1 MVYHEKRGSQRD
13 IDDLETGRLLF
24 ASSCEFIAAAN
35 NMNALPPITLPEIC
49 FAGRS
54 NVGKSSLV
62 NALTGRRM
70 LARTSQTPGRTRQ
83 LIFFNLANRLQL
95 VDLPGYGYA
104 KVSKKT
110 RASFQEFTLRYLE
123 KRKNLICLFL
133 LIDLRISP
141 QKIDLEFMEYCAVK
155 QIPFIICFTKA
166 DKIKKREVESK
177 VTEYQNKLKETWEEM
192 PFHFV
197 TSSISKVGCNDVL
210 MFIRDQNKLF
220 H

>member
-1 MVYHEKRGSQRD
+1 MEIHSAYFLCSNSDWKKCP
-13 IDDLETGRLLF
+13 DLY
-24 ASSCEFIAAAN
+24 
-35 NMNALPPITLPEIC
+35 LPEYAFI
-49 FAGRS
+49 GRS
-54 NVGKSSLV
+54 NVGKSSLI
-62 NALTGRRM
+62 NSLTNNKK
-70 LARTSQTPGRTRQ
+70 LAKTSGKPGKTQ
-83 LIFFNLANRLQL
+83 LINHFKINNSFLFA
-95 VDLPGYGYA
+95 DLPGYGYA

-110 RASFQEFTLRYLE
+110 RVSFQKFTLRYLE

-197 TSSISKVGCNDVL
+197 TSSISKMGCDDILV
-210 MFIRDQNKLF
+210 FILNQNKLF

>member
-1 MVYHEKRGSQRD
+1 MEIHSADFLCSNTDWKKCP
-13 IDDLETGRLLF
+13 DLH
-24 ASSCEFIAAAN
+24 
-35 NMNALPPITLPEIC
+35 LPEYAFI
-49 FAGRS
+49 GRS
-54 NVGKSSLV
+54 NVGKSSLI
-62 NALTGRRM
+62 NSLTNNKKLAKTSGR
-70 LARTSQTPGRTRQ
+70 PGKTQ
-83 LIFFNLANRLQL
+83 LINHFKINNSFLFA
-95 VDLPGYGYA
+95 DLPGYGYA

-177 VTEYQNKLKETWEEM
+177 VTEYQNKLKETWEEI
-192 PFHFV
+192 PFHFI

>member
-1 MVYHEKRGSQRD
+1 MEIHSADFLCSNTDWKKCP
-13 IDDLETGRLLF
+13 DLH
-24 ASSCEFIAAAN
+24 
-35 NMNALPPITLPEIC
+35 LPEYAFI
-49 FAGRS
+49 GRS
-54 NVGKSSLV
+54 NVGKSSLI
-62 NALTGRRM
+62 NSLTNNKKLAKTSGR
-70 LARTSQTPGRTRQ
+70 PGKTQ
-83 LIFFNLANRLQL
+83 LINHFKINNSFLFA
-95 VDLPGYGYA
+95 DLPGYGYA
-104 KVSKKT
+104 KVSKKI

>member
-1 MVYHEKRGSQRD
+1 MEIHSADFLCSNTDWKKCP
-13 IDDLETGRLLF
+13 DLH
-24 ASSCEFIAAAN
+24 
-35 NMNALPPITLPEIC
+35 LPEYAFI
-49 FAGRS
+49 GRS
-54 NVGKSSLV
+54 NVGKSSLI
-62 NALTGRRM
+62 NSLTNNKKLAKTSGR
-70 LARTSQTPGRTRQ
+70 PGKTQ
-83 LIFFNLANRLQL
+83 LINHFKINNSFLFA
-95 VDLPGYGYA
+95 DLPGYGYA

-155 QIPFIICFTKA
+155 QIPFVICFTKA

-177 VTEYQNKLKETWEEM
+177 VTEYQNKLKETWEEI
-192 PFHFV
+192 PFHFI

>member
-1 MVYHEKRGSQRD
+1 MVIHSADFLCSNTDWKKCP
-13 IDDLETGRLLF
+13 DLH
-24 ASSCEFIAAAN
+24 
-35 NMNALPPITLPEIC
+35 LPEYAFI
-49 FAGRS
+49 GRS
-54 NVGKSSLV
+54 NVGKSSLI
-62 NALTGRRM
+62 NSLTNNKKLAKTSGR
-70 LARTSQTPGRTRQ
+70 PGKTQ
-83 LIFFNLANRLQL
+83 LINHFKINNSFLFA
-95 VDLPGYGYA
+95 DLPGYGYA

-177 VTEYQNKLKETWEEM
+177 VTEYQNKLKETWEEI
-192 PFHFV
+192 PFHFIL
-197 TSSISKVGCNDVL
+197 SLIH
-210 MFIRDQNKLF
+210 I
-220 H
+220 

>member
-1 MVYHEKRGSQRD
+1 MEIHSADFLCSNTDWKKCP
-13 IDDLETGRLLF
+13 DLH
-24 ASSCEFIAAAN
+24 
-35 NMNALPPITLPEIC
+35 LPEYAFI
-49 FAGRS
+49 GRS
-54 NVGKSSLV
+54 NVGKSSLI
-62 NALTGRRM
+62 NSLTNNKK
-70 LARTSQTPGRTRQ
+70 LAKTSGKPGKTQ
-83 LIFFNLANRLQL
+83 LINHFKINNSFLFA
-95 VDLPGYGYA
+95 DLPGYGYA

-110 RASFQEFTLRYLE
+110 RASFQEFTLKYLE

-155 QIPFIICFTKA
+155 KIPFIICFTKA

-197 TSSISKVGCNDVL
+197 TSSISKVGCDDILV
-210 MFIRDQNKLF
+210 FILNQNKLF

>member
-1 MVYHEKRGSQRD
+1 MEIHSADFLCSNTDWKKCP
-13 IDDLETGRLLF
+13 DLH
-24 ASSCEFIAAAN
+24 
-35 NMNALPPITLPEIC
+35 LPEYAFI
-49 FAGRS
+49 GRS
-54 NVGKSSLV
+54 NVGKSSLI
-62 NALTGRRM
+62 NSLTNNKKLAKTSGR
-70 LARTSQTPGRTRQ
+70 PGKTQ
-83 LIFFNLANRLQL
+83 LINHFKINNSFLFA
-95 VDLPGYGYA
+95 DLPGYGYA

>member
-1 MVYHEKRGSQRD
+1 MEIHSADFLCSNSDWKKCP
-13 IDDLETGRLLF
+13 DLH
-24 ASSCEFIAAAN
+24 
-35 NMNALPPITLPEIC
+35 LPEYAFI
-49 FAGRS
+49 GRS
-54 NVGKSSLV
+54 NVGKSSLI
-62 NALTGRRM
+62 NSLTNNKK
-70 LARTSQTPGRTRQ
+70 LAKTSGKPGKTQ
-83 LIFFNLANRLQL
+83 LINHFKINNSFLFA
-95 VDLPGYGYA
+95 DLPGYGYA

-110 RASFQEFTLRYLE
+110 RASFQEFTLKYLE

-155 QIPFIICFTKA
+155 KIPFIICFTKA

-177 VTEYQNKLKETWEEM
+177 VTEYQNKLKETWEEI

-197 TSSISKVGCNDVL
+197 TSSISKVGCDDILV
-210 MFIRDQNKLF
+210 FILNQNKLF

>member
-1 MVYHEKRGSQRD
+1 MEIHRADFLCSNTDWKKCP
-13 IDDLETGRLLF
+13 DLH
-24 ASSCEFIAAAN
+24 
-35 NMNALPPITLPEIC
+35 LPEYAFI
-49 FAGRS
+49 GRS
-54 NVGKSSLV
+54 NVGKSSLI
-62 NALTGRRM
+62 NSLTNNKK
-70 LARTSQTPGRTRQ
+70 LAKTSGKPGKTQ
-83 LIFFNLANRLQL
+83 LINHFKINNSFLFA
-95 VDLPGYGYA
+95 DLPGYGYA

-110 RASFQEFTLRYLE
+110 RASFQEFTLKYLE

-155 QIPFIICFTKA
+155 KIPFIICFTKA

-197 TSSISKVGCNDVL
+197 TSSISKMGCDDILV
-210 MFIRDQNKLF
+210 FILNQNKLF

>member
-1 MVYHEKRGSQRD
+1 MEIHSADFLCSNTDWKKCP
-13 IDDLETGRLLF
+13 DLH
-24 ASSCEFIAAAN
+24 
-35 NMNALPPITLPEIC
+35 LPEYAFI
-49 FAGRS
+49 GRS
-54 NVGKSSLV
+54 NVGKSSLI
-62 NALTGRRM
+62 NSLTSNKKLAKTSGR
-70 LARTSQTPGRTRQ
+70 PGKTQ
-83 LIFFNLANRLQL
+83 LINHFKINNSFLFA
-95 VDLPGYGYA
+95 DLPGYGYA

-197 TSSISKVGCNDVL
+197 TSSISKMGRNDVL

>member
-1 MVYHEKRGSQRD
+1 MEIHSADFLCSNTDWKKCP
-13 IDDLETGRLLF
+13 DLH
-24 ASSCEFIAAAN
+24 
-35 NMNALPPITLPEIC
+35 LPEYAFI
-49 FAGRS
+49 GRS
-54 NVGKSSLV
+54 NVGKSSLI
-62 NALTGRRM
+62 NSLTNNKKLAKTSGR
-70 LARTSQTPGRTRQ
+70 PGKTQ
-83 LIFFNLANRLQL
+83 LINHFKINNSFLFA
-95 VDLPGYGYA
+95 DLPGYGYA
-104 KVSKKT
+104 KVSKKI
-110 RASFQEFTLRYLE
+110 RASFQEFTLKYLE

-192 PFHFV
+192 PLHFV
-197 TSSISKVGCNDVL
+197 TSSISKAGCNDVL
-210 MFIRDQNKLF
+210 MFIRDKNKLF

>member
-1 MVYHEKRGSQRD
+1 MEIHSADFLCSNTDWKKCP
-13 IDDLETGRLLF
+13 DLH
-24 ASSCEFIAAAN
+24 
-35 NMNALPPITLPEIC
+35 LPEYAFI
-49 FAGRS
+49 GRS
-54 NVGKSSLV
+54 NVGKSSLI
-62 NALTGRRM
+62 NSLTNNKKLAKTSGR
-70 LARTSQTPGRTRQ
+70 PGKTQ
-83 LIFFNLANRLQL
+83 LINHFKINNSFLFA
-95 VDLPGYGYA
+95 DLPGYGYA

-177 VTEYQNKLKETWEEM
+177 VTEYQNKLKETWEET
-192 PFHFV
+192 PFHFI

>member
-1 MVYHEKRGSQRD
+1 MEIHSADFLCSNTDWKKCP
-13 IDDLETGRLLF
+13 DLH
-24 ASSCEFIAAAN
+24 
-35 NMNALPPITLPEIC
+35 LPEYAFI
-49 FAGRS
+49 GRS
-54 NVGKSSLV
+54 NVGKSSLI
-62 NALTGRRM
+62 NSLTNNKKLAKTSGR
-70 LARTSQTPGRTRQ
+70 PGKTQ
-83 LIFFNLANRLQL
+83 LINHFKINNSFLFA
-95 VDLPGYGYA
+95 DLPGYGYA

-110 RASFQEFTLRYLE
+110 RASFQKFTLRYLE

-177 VTEYQNKLKETWEEM
+177 VTEYQNKLKETWEEI
-192 PFHFV
+192 PFHFI

>member
-1 MVYHEKRGSQRD
+1 MVIHSADFLCSNTDWKKCP
-13 IDDLETGRLLF
+13 DLH
-24 ASSCEFIAAAN
+24 
-35 NMNALPPITLPEIC
+35 LPEYAFI
-49 FAGRS
+49 GRS
-54 NVGKSSLV
+54 NVGKSSLI
-62 NALTGRRM
+62 NSLTNNKKLAKTSGR
-70 LARTSQTPGRTRQ
+70 PGKTQ
-83 LIFFNLANRLQL
+83 LINHFKINNSFLFA
-95 VDLPGYGYA
+95 DLPGYGYA

-177 VTEYQNKLKETWEEM
+177 VTEYQNKLKETWEEI
-192 PFHFV
+192 PFHFI